1 MIQVYDVDCDI
12 DSELLIKGI
21 TFNLGD
27 GATTDMEF
35 ALADAYK
42 LQASLDEVE
51 GRTNKTKKTKK
62 KGKKGKK
69 KKSKGLSEADN
80 AKLNSLLG
88 I

>member
-1 MIQVYDVDCDI
+1 M
-12 DSELLIKGI
+12 LIKGI

-27 GATTDMEF
+27 GATTDLEF
-35 ALADAYK
+35 ALADAYR

-51 GRTNKTKKTKK
+51 GRTNKTKKK
-62 KGKKGKK
+62 KGKKGKKGK

-80 AKLNSLLG
+80 AKVNSLLG